1 MIARWILRLRR
12 MRGKNTKSKQ
22 KHMNKEKHMNK
33 NKEKNVQHWR
43 RHRALGVAVGV
54 FLALTCASAAS
65 ASDAN
70 SANGAVE
77 GWAQGCAEQ
86 FEVAQRTDM
95 ESFRDYDRETFRA
108 GHDPRAVTI
117 FASGAVR
124 YGIDAI
130 MAALESHFANREAI
144 WAWTELY
151 RVVDGCKSA
160 FILYDATYDIPSIG
174 YHQRTLT
181 GVTYT
186 HDGNRWLSI
195 ADQGT
200 YLEAP

>member
-1 MIARWILRLRR
+1 MSR
-12 MRGKNTKSKQ
+12 MGRNTRIT
-22 KHMNKEKHMNK
+22 
-33 NKEKNVQHWR
+33 VT
-43 RHRALGVAVGV
+43 VATL
-54 FLALTCASAAS
+54 LAMTGGLSAAS
-65 ASDAN
+65 AADA
-70 SANGAVE
+70 SAAE
-77 GWAQGCAEQ
+77 GCARQ

-95 ESFRDYDRETFRA
+95 ESFRDYDEETFRSV
-108 GHDPRAVTI
+108 HHPDAVTI

-130 MAALESHFANREAI
+130 MAALKPHFDNREAI
-144 WAWTELY
+144 WSWTELY
-151 RVVDGCKSA
+151 RVVDGCRSA

-186 HDGNRWLSI
+186 HDGSRWLAI

-200 YLEAP
+200 YLEAPGD

>member
-1 MIARWILRLRR
+1 
-12 MRGKNTKSKQ
+12 
-22 KHMNKEKHMNK
+22 MNKETDMDK
-33 NKEKNVQHWR
+33 NKKKDKEHQKGHLAIAV
-43 RHRALGVAVGV
+43 AIGVLV
-54 FLALTCASAAS
+54 ALTGLSAAS
-65 ASDAN
+65 ASDR
-70 SANGAVE
+70 GE
-77 GWAQGCAEQ
+77 TTDTAQGCAEQ
-86 FEVAQRTDM
+86 FELAQRTDM
-95 ESFRDYDRETFRA
+95 ESFRDYDRETFRE
-108 GHDPRAVTI
+108 GHDPRAVTV

-130 MAALESHFANREAI
+130 MAALEPHFANREAI

-186 HDGNRWLSI
+186 HDGNRWLAI

>member
-1 MIARWILRLRR
+1 MNNETDR
-12 MRGKNTKSKQ
+12 NN
-22 KHMNKEKHMNK
+22 NKERDMKH
-33 NKEKNVQHWR
+33 R
-43 RHRALGVAVGV
+43 RGHRAMAVPVGV
-54 FLALTCASAAS
+54 LIALTGVWVAS
-65 ASDAN
+65 ASN
-70 SANGAVE
+70 LGNGTCTTA

-86 FEVAQRTDM
+86 FELAQKTDM
-95 ESFRDYDRETFRA
+95 ESFRDYDRDTFRD
-108 GHDPRAVTI
+108 GHDSRAVTI

-151 RVVDGCKSA
+151 RVVDGCNSA
-160 FILYDATYDIPSIG
+160 FILYDATYDIPRIG

-200 YLEAP
+200 YLETP

>member
-1 MIARWILRLRR
+1 
-12 MRGKNTKSKQ
+12 
-22 KHMNKEKHMNK
+22 MNKETDMNK
-33 NKEKNVQHWR
+33 NKEGDME
-43 RHRALGVAVGV
+43 HRKGHLAMAVAVGV
-54 FLALTCASAAS
+54 LLALTGGSAAS
-65 ASDAN
+65 ASDPGDAR
-70 SANGAVE
+70 GI
-77 GWAQGCAEQ
+77 AQGCAEQ
-86 FEVAQRTDM
+86 FELAQRTDM
-95 ESFRDYDRETFRA
+95 ESFRDYDRETFRE

-130 MAALESHFANREAI
+130 MATLEFHFANREAI

-160 FILYDATYDIPSIG
+160 FILYDATYDIPRIG

>member
-1 MIARWILRLRR
+1 MQRPLTTRRRGLAIA
-12 MRGKNTKSKQ
+12 M
-22 KHMNKEKHMNK
+22 
-33 NKEKNVQHWR
+33 
-43 RHRALGVAVGV
+43 AL
-54 FLALTCASAAS
+54 AAS
-65 ASDAN
+65 L
-70 SANGAVE
+70 GATPT
-77 GWAQGCAEQ
+77 ATAADQTAAGCAAQ
-86 FEVAQRTDM
+86 FEIAQRTDM
-95 ESFRDYDRETFRA
+95 ESFRDFDEETFRA

-124 YGIDAI
+124 FGIDAI
-130 MAALESHFANREAI
+130 MTALHPHFVNRNAV
-144 WAWTELY
+144 WSFTELY

-160 FILYDATYDIPSIG
+160 FILYDTNYDIPSIG

-200 YLEAP
+200 YPRRPGLRRTGSCPVAADRRRAAGPKAPTPGAGQEHFSIAIASRISL